1 MMAGGIPGLFFYR
14 VLTFS
19 AQCDV
24 NGSTMGAVHNAES
37 LSGGPSAMKHAI
49 RVTSCVLVLLGV
61 TVPGHAQER
70 INPGQFLA
78 VDFDIEPT
86 AWAGQP
92 EVYDPN
98 LIFLEFRGGVTFS
111 HNAVVTATLSIDGV
125 ELASTLDDDSCSLCS
140 STSWQFAAPDFPAVP
155 IFPTPTII
163 DFTPVL
169 AGTTGRITLTVES
182 GFMEFAY
189 PPYTENSP
197 VVVFDNIASCGAGC
211 TAFRGVTIQPE
222 NLTYVVTSVGR
233 AR

>member
-1 MMAGGIPGLFFYR
+1 
-14 VLTFS
+14 
-19 AQCDV
+19 
-24 NGSTMGAVHNAES
+24 
-37 LSGGPSAMKHAI
+37 MKHSI
-49 RVTSCVLVLLGV
+49 RLMLCVLVLLGV
-61 TVPGHAQER
+61 TIPARAQER
-70 INPGQFLA
+70 ITPGQFLS

-111 HNAVVTATLSIDGV
+111 RNAVVTATLSIDGV
-125 ELASTLDDDSCSLCS
+125 ELASTLGDDSCSLCS
-140 STSWQFAAPDFPAVP
+140 STSWQFAAIDFPAVP
-155 IFPTPTII
+155 IFPNPTII

-169 AGTTGRITLTVES
+169 TGTSGRITLTVAS

-211 TAFRGVTIQPE
+211 TAFRPITIQPE
-222 NLTYVVTSVGR
+222 NQTYVVTPAGR